1 MRGIEVP
8 LTRGSVSSLCIN
20 GKSVQEAIFELDG
33 PIGDRHRGFSRI
45 LSGHD
50 GGYVRTSNL
59 QKKAHRVFNWR
70 SWTGIS
76 EEERDAISSEVGIP
90 LEPGDFQE
98 NILFSGIEDFTHL
111 PPSSRIVF
119 PWDVTDTQLILTVWE
134 ENDPCV
140 GIGTP
145 FAEKHNDKSL
155 SPRFIKAS
163 ISRRGVMGFVL
174 SAGIARVGD
183 EVLVYPPF
191 GAKNP

>member
-8 LTRGSVSSLCIN
+8 LARGSVSSLCIN
-20 GKSVQEAIFELDG
+20 GNSVQEVIFELDG
-33 PIGDRHRGFSRI
+33 PVGDRHSGFSRI

-50 GGYVRTSNL
+50 GGYVRTSSL
-59 QKKAHRVFNWR
+59 QKKVHGVFNWR

-76 EEERDAISSEVGIP
+76 IEERDAISREVGIP

-98 NILFSGIEDFTHL
+98 NILFSGIAGFTHL

-119 PWDVTDTQLILTVWE
+119 PCGDTGSQLILTVWE

-140 GIGTP
+140 GIGKP
-145 FAEKHNDKSL
+145 FGEKHNDTSL

-163 ISRRGVMGFVL
+163 IGRRGVMGFVL
-174 SAGIARVGD
+174 SAGIAQVGD
-183 EVLVYPPF
+183 EVVVYPPF
-191 GAKNP
+191 GPKNL